1 MNLEHTSQTQAVAD
15 ENLDVEETQSAPRR
29 DLLAKAGLAGLA
41 LLGGRFAARADHHMA
56 GDKDMKM
63 QNMNGAMP
71 GQMVGMAKIKSAM
84 TQRDEM
90 GIPKTAV
97 VRAADKPGIEEQN
110 DAAILNYALTLEHL
124 EAEFY
129 TRVVQADDARP
140 FLQGRV
146 RDFARVLMRDEVAH
160 VVAVSDAIR
169 KLGGTPVAKPNFVF
183 PNAPFVSHIAFLEA
197 SSQLEETGVSAY
209 LGQGANV
216 RRKDVLNFAA
226 SIYGIEARHSG
237 LIRYYLG
244 SSPAIRDMELPLP
257 MGDILQRV
265 RPFFADPA
273 MLDSMMPSM
282 MNGNMKGGMMDKNM
296 MPAK

>member
-1 MNLEHTSQTQAVAD
+1 MNLEQTSQLHGAADADSTTQ
-15 ENLDVEETQSAPRR
+15 ENAAPRR
-29 DLLAKAGLAGLA
+29 DLLVKTGLAAGVA
-41 LLGGRFAARADHHMA
+41 LLGGRFAARAADAPMA
-56 GDKDMKM
+56 GNMNM
-63 QNMNGAMP
+63 QDNMNGARP
-71 GQMVGMAKIKSAM
+71 DQMGRMVMVHPKM
-84 TQRDEM
+84 TDRDEM
-90 GIPKTAV
+90 GIPKSAV
-97 VRAADKPGIEEQN
+97 IKAADKPGSKEQN
-110 DAAILNYALTLEHL
+110 DAAILNYALTLEYL

-129 TRVVQADDARP
+129 TRVVQADTARP

-169 KLGGTPVAKPNFVF
+169 KLGGTPVSKPNFVF
-183 PNAPFVSHIAFLEA
+183 ANDPFISHIAFLET

-244 SSPAIRDMELPLP
+244 ASPAPRDSELPLP

-282 MNGNMKGGMMDKNM
+282 MSGNMKNGMMDKTM
-296 MPAK
+296 MPPK